1 MKFLWEGKRSQGGR
15 SLLDQ
20 IKQDTGLKY
29 SGGVVSNQ
37 SSDLWGQ
44 GHDYKIITYGFSSFN
59 DWYAESICPNI
70 QVGSDYILVKYHCF
84 FTKKAS
90 QFWKFIPIFLELY
103 EKKYKH

>member
-70 QVGSDYILVKYHCF
+70 QGGSDYILVSIIVSLQRKHRNSGNSF
-84 FTKKAS
+84 
-90 QFWKFIPIFLELY
+90 QFS
-103 EKKYKH
+103 

>member
-59 DWYAESICPNI
+59 DWYAESICPNV
-70 QVGSDYILVKYHCF
+70 QGGSDYILVSIIVSLQRKHRNSGNSF
-84 FTKKAS
+84 
-90 QFWKFIPIFLELY
+90 QFS
-103 EKKYKH
+103 

>member
-59 DWYAESICPNI
+59 DWYAESVCPNV
-70 QVGSDYILVKYHCF
+70 QGGSDYILVSIIVSLQRKHRNSGNSF
-84 FTKKAS
+84 
-90 QFWKFIPIFLELY
+90 QFS
-103 EKKYKH
+103 

>member
-70 QVGSDYILVKYHCF
+70 QGGSDYILVSIIVSLQRKHRNSGNLF
-84 FTKKAS
+84 
-90 QFWKFIPIFLELY
+90 QFS
-103 EKKYKH
+103 